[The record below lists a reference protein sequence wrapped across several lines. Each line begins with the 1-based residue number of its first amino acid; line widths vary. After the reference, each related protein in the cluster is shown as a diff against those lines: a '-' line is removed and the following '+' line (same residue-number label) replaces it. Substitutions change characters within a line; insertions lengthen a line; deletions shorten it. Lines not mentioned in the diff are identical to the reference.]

1 MTLAQIAVKNLLRRK
16 AKMAFVLM
24 GLVIGIATTVSIY
37 SIVETMKAEMA
48 GQMASYGAN
57 IVITADTGEV
67 AFSYGGISIPEVLF
81 DVKKLTVN
89 DISTINGLPDRQMIR
104 AVIPEILG
112 VLQINGQEIVVAGS
126 DLKTDF
132 AVKPWLRIRNM
143 LAPESTQVSNDS
155 GSGMAVE
162 KLDLSREDFENL
174 NIGKAEVILGA
185 GVSYALSRFPGDQ
198 VVMNGKDFRVAA
210 ILQKNGTSEDN
221 QILMDLSEAQVLLGL
236 PGEISVIELS
246 VDYNLG
252 SEQTLLSQLQAA
264 LPHAKITSLRKV
276 MLDRDELVTRLSR
289 FGTALSILILL
300 AGLLVAALTM
310 SSSVRERTREIGIF
324 RAIGFHRKHITRI
337 ILLEGI
343 LVSALGGLIGY
354 CLGMI
359 IAQFAGPVLA
369 DAALIVSWRLDM
381 LLLAIG
387 LSLVIGC
394 LASLYPAWQ
403 ASKLDPVEALRY
415 L

>member
-1 MTLAQIAVKNLLRRK
+1 MTLAQIAVNNLRRRK
-16 AKMAFVLM
+16 AKMAFMLT

-81 DVKKLTVN
+81 DVQKLTIS
-89 DISTINGLPDRQMIR
+89 DITAINSLPDRQMIR
-104 AVIPEILG
+104 VLIPRLLG
-112 VLQINGQEIVVAGS
+112 VTKINGQEIVIAGS
-126 DLKTDF
+126 DLKSDF

-143 LAPESTQVSNDS
+143 LAPESTQAIDDS
-155 GSGMAVE
+155 GTGMAVD

-174 NIGKAEVILGA
+174 NIGEAEVILGA
-185 GVSYALSRFPGDQ
+185 GVSYKLSRFPGDR
-198 VVMNGKDFRVAA
+198 VIMNGKEYRVAA

-221 QILMDLSEAQVLLGL
+221 QILMNLQESQDLLGL

-246 VDYNLG
+246 ADYNLG
-252 SEQTLLSQLQAA
+252 SEQTLLSQLQTT

-276 MLDRDELVTRLSR
+276 MLDRDELVTRLAR
-289 FGTALSILILL
+289 FGTALSILVLL

-310 SSSVRERTREIGIF
+310 SGAVRARTREIGIL
-324 RAIGFHRKHITRI
+324 RAIGFRRKHITRI

-343 LVSALGGLIGY
+343 VVSVLGGLIGY
-354 CLGMI
+354 VLGII
-359 IAQFAGPVLA
+359 IAQFAGPALA
-369 DAALIVSWRLDM
+369 DAALIVPWRLDM
-381 LLLAIG
+381 LLISIV

-394 LASLYPAWQ
+394 LASIYPAWQ
-403 ASKLDPVEALRY
+403 ASRLDPVEALRY